1 MDFNL
6 TIEQK
11 LIQQT
16 ANEIAQKELAPR
28 AAETDRTYTFP
39 WDGLRRLAAA
49 GMLGMTVPLNYGG
62 GSADTLSFVLATEEI
77 AKACASTAL
86 IIVSHA
92 AVCKCILT
100 GGNEAQKKRFL
111 PSLARGEKIGA
122 FAVHEENSGAVASAI
137 ETMAVA
143 DGDYYIVNG
152 SKIFITNAG
161 EAEIFLVLVRTN
173 KLKGPQGISLLVIEK
188 GTPGFSLGVEYKKMG
203 LNGVSSRELVF
214 QGCRVP
220 RENLLGREGE
230 GLQIVAN
237 AIVGFGFLGAAAIS
251 LGIAQK
257 ALDASIK
264 HGKRRVIAGQ
274 PIGAHQ
280 GIRYLIAEMSIAV
293 DAARSLLYWTVSKS
307 EDTSSYRIVDAL
319 KAKLFASE
327 MAVEVT
333 NKALQ
338 VHGGH
343 GYSNDLPIERYYRDA
358 RGLTLHFKTSELLKE
373 DIGKTLMML

>member
-6 TIEQK
+6 TSEQK

-28 AAETDRTYTFP
+28 AAEIDRTYTFP
-39 WDGLRRLAAA
+39 WDGLRKLAAA
-49 GMLGMTVPLNYGG
+49 GILGMTVPLNYGG
-62 GSADTLSFVLATEEI
+62 GGADTLSFVLATEEI
-77 AKACASTAL
+77 ARACASTAL

-92 AVCKCILT
+92 TACKCILT
-100 GGNEAQKKRFL
+100 GGNEAQKKRFI
-111 PSLARGEKIGA
+111 PSLARGEKIAA

-137 ETMAVA
+137 ETTAMA

-161 EAEIFLVLVRTN
+161 EAEIFLVLVRTD
-173 KLKGPQGISLLVIEK
+173 KSKGSQGISLLIVEK

-214 QGCRVP
+214 QDCRLP
-220 RENLLGREGE
+220 RENLLGQEGE

-237 AIVGFGFLGAAAIS
+237 AIIGFGFLGAAAIS
-251 LGIAQK
+251 LGIAQE

-264 HGKRRVIAGQ
+264 HGKNRIIADQ

-280 GIRYLIAEMSIAV
+280 GIQYLIAEMSIAV

-307 EDTSSYRIVDAL
+307 EDAASYKIVDAL

-327 MAVEVT
+327 MAIEVT

-373 DIGKTLMML
+373 DIGKTLMTL